1 MLHTYTVS
9 MVNYA
14 ILLDPCSHYWH
25 KNTPMPNCTYTILR
39 QHCPSTPTGTQI
51 FVMIQWKPCRV
62 CCGRVMPMLMRSF
75 RIIRLAI
82 WMFGC
87 EWLPVE
93 TLKPIIFQ
101 QQTKLLFSCLG
112 KVVKYKIAVISFFVT
127 TILMVSLTR
136 GSSIRTQHMQH
147 CTMCCYCLMVKLA
160 GTMICDCTSQTM
172 RGQRGCPNSDFVL
185 TECIHVL
192 MNSMSYG
199 EGVVYLSNT
208 WLTCGL
214 RQIKTA
220 YSTYTPTKLNSR
232 QCSTVVFKTQ

>member
-1 MLHTYTVS
+1 M
-9 MVNYA
+9 
-14 ILLDPCSHYWH
+14 
-25 KNTPMPNCTYTILR
+25 
-39 QHCPSTPTGTQI
+39 
-51 FVMIQWKPCRV
+51 
-62 CCGRVMPMLMRSF
+62 
-75 RIIRLAI
+75 LAI

-112 KVVKYKIAVISFFVT
+112 KVVKYEIAVISFFVT

-136 GSSIRTQHMQH
+136 GSSIHTQHMQH

-232 QCSTVVFKTQ
+232 QRSTVVFKTQ